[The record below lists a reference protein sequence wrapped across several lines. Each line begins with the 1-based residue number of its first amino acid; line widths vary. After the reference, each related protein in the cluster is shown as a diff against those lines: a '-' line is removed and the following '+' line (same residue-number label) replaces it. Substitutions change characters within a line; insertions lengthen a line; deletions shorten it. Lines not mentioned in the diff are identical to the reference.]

1 MSRNTYI
8 VIGLAL
14 VATIVL
20 FFGGCTATSISPFSG
35 KEVTAEQLSAE
46 VKVEEL
52 KAKREADEIKSEA
65 ERKLADTNAAQK
77 KAKAAFDRAVA
88 KVQSEASA
96 QIAVLA
102 MELEQN
108 QIDTERLTAG
118 IVAEATAKIAELD
131 ARREATAESARA
143 TLADIEA
150 KQAKYET
157 ILSVGQT
164 LAAGLGPIGGVASG
178 VLGLG
183 GILFGISKRRDAQ
196 AAHESAGRIIDAID
210 LLKERKP
217 EVAAAF
223 KSESEFLK
231 SWMGEAAVK
240 YVDKVQNS

>member
-14 VATIVL
+14 VACIVL
-20 FFGGCTATSISPFSG
+20 FFGGCSATSISPFSG

-52 KAKREADEIKSEA
+52 KVKREADAIKSES

-96 QIAVLA
+96 QVAVLA
-102 MELEQN
+102 SELEQA
-108 QIDTERLTAG
+108 QIDTERVAAG
-118 IVAEATAKIAELD
+118 IIAETTAKIADLD
-131 ARREATAESARA
+131 ARREASAESARIA
-143 TLADIEA
+143 LADIEA

-157 ILSVGQT
+157 FLSVGQT
-164 LAAGLGPIGGVASG
+164 LAAGLGPYGGLASG
-178 VLGLG
+178 LLGLG
-183 GILFGISKRRDAQ
+183 GILFGVSKRRDAQ

-210 LLKERKP
+210 VLKTKRP
-217 EVAAAF
+217 EVAEAF
-223 KSESEFLK
+223 QSESKLISE
-231 SWMGEAAVK
+231 WMGSDAVK
-240 YVDKVQNS
+240 LVNKVQNS